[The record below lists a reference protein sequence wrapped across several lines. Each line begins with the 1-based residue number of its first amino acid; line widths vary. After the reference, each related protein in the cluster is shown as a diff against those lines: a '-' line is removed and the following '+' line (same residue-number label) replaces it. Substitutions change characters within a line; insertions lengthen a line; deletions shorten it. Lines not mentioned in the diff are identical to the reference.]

1 VCELELAG
9 RGSELN
15 EHLIGVEALGR
26 PPGYSTTDDSSV
38 RRCAHTLRQKLE
50 EAYATELA
58 GARVRIELPRGG
70 YQPRFHFAA
79 ESAPPADSA
88 EGAEEGRP
96 RVRVSVLPWLLGA
109 FALGVVA
116 GAVALS
122 LWPRPAAAR
131 LDPVV
136 AEAWGPLARPGAKPL
151 ICLSSPP
158 HYGILAYPEGPLPPK
173 VVPLPDALDV
183 TGWWIRHY
191 PLPPGYRLATHIT
204 SGPIRLGEVFGLVS
218 ALRTLDRLGVEAE
231 LVAEK
236 YVMLPALRGRNLLLF
251 GNPEYSHAT
260 ARLLE
265 RAPWTVAYDVSY
277 RDRVVRSNAGTADR
291 VFTPTRDEQGAVTG
305 TLGLV
310 TVLPS
315 EGASDGAPLGTIV
328 ISCTSAAGCQAAVEF
343 LSSPTSLRN
352 LQARLGDQGPPG
364 FPPAYQVVIQS
375 PVFQSAQVTPGNYVA
390 HVVFRP

>member
-1 VCELELAG
+1 MAATSRGFTSPRRRPRHTGGRATLPSATRFGLPWVLAAFG
-9 RGSELN
+9 L
-15 EHLIGVEALGR
+15 GV
-26 PPGYSTTDDSSV
+26 
-38 RRCAHTLRQKLE
+38 
-50 EAYATELA
+50 LA
-58 GARVRIELPRGG
+58 GA
-70 YQPRFHFAA
+70 A
-79 ESAPPADSA
+79 
-88 EGAEEGRP
+88 
-96 RVRVSVLPWLLGA
+96 
-109 FALGVVA
+109 
-116 GAVALS
+116 ALS

-231 LVAEK
+231 VVAEK

-265 RAPWTVAYDVSY
+265 RAPWTVAYDASY

-315 EGASDGAPLGTIV
+315 EGASDGAPLGTII

-343 LSSPTSLRN
+343 LSSPSQPAGPAGPAGRAGAAGLPAGLPGGDPIAGLPERPGDPGRVRGARRVPAVAGTFRQSL
-352 LQARLGDQGPPG
+352 
-364 FPPAYQVVIQS
+364 
-375 PVFQSAQVTPGNYVA
+375 
-390 HVVFRP
+390 